1 MKTLQKSKIGLHLVS
16 NGEKYNFLNF
26 PLIMTGETCGYS
38 TSIQIDS
45 NIYNNI
51 KKEIVFAKKYGIE
64 FTNLEEVYNICRDV
78 LNWSPKKT
86 VKKQNLLINHTK
98 TYLMKNRRNGFYKI
112 GRSNDPKKRERTL
125 QSEEPDIVLVKVWDK
140 NIENNLHRNYNKQ
153 RLRGEWFDLSKIQVR
168 YICTKY

>member
-51 KKEIVFAKKYGIE
+51 KKEIVF
-64 FTNLEEVYNICRDV
+64 C
-78 LNWSPKKT
+78 
-86 VKKQNLLINHTK
+86 
-98 TYLMKNRRNGFYKI
+98 
-112 GRSNDPKKRERTL
+112 
-125 QSEEPDIVLVKVWDK
+125 
-140 NIENNLHRNYNKQ
+140 
-153 RLRGEWFDLSKIQVR
+153 
-168 YICTKY
+168 

>member
-1 MKTLQKSKIGLHLVS
+1 
-16 NGEKYNFLNF
+16 
-26 PLIMTGETCGYS
+26 
-38 TSIQIDS
+38 
-45 NIYNNI
+45 
-51 KKEIVFAKKYGIE
+51 
-64 FTNLEEVYNICRDV
+64 
-78 LNWSPKKT
+78 
-86 VKKQNLLINHTK
+86 
-98 TYLMKNRRNGFYKI
+98 MKNRRNGFYKI